1 LKEYNL
7 AKLIPE
13 APKLRQKVF
22 FFLGKIKYKVK
33 GTENIELEENRGFMT
48 VFWGIQIQKCV
59 LFYIPAKF
67 KFS

>member
-1 LKEYNL
+1 L

-22 FFLGKIKYKVK
+22 FFWGKIKYKIK